1 MANTYY
7 SQEYP
12 LGAPSVQGNNI
23 TVDLMLK
30 EPTRIN
36 AYLSNIALKK
46 YFAERIFTNGGGVSG
61 GALVYHQLT
70 ANDLFPTRAAQEVA
84 PGAEFPE
91 VTFDRPEPKTAQVKK
106 LGGKFRVTDE
116 ARDRND
122 LSAIQTEGVKL
133 GNDIVRQLHA
143 RAIAELDASIT
154 AVGSDVQLDASAFS
168 WAEAA
173 ELTVMN
179 QAPSLLPAKVFTELQ
194 KRADVQEFG
203 TEYNL
208 LILNPQED
216 ANLKL
221 IYGPAYASMLASYGF
236 TAISSNVVAA
246 GTAYAVQ
253 EGQVGQVRYEQALQ
267 TVTYRDES
275 TESSWVQSSVRSVY
289 AVTNPYNAVK
299 ITGLDAESGS

>member
-1 MANTYY
+1 MANNPY

-12 LGAPSVQGNNI
+12 FGAPSVSGNNI

-36 AYLSNIALKK
+36 AYLSDLALRR
-46 YFAERIFTNGGGVSG
+46 YFADRIFPNSGGVSG

-70 ANDLFPTRAAQEVA
+70 RNDLFPTRRAQKVA

-91 VTFDRPEPKTAQVKK
+91 VTFDRPEPKTAQVEKR
-106 LGGKFRVTDE
+106 GGKFRVTDE

-122 LSAIQTEGVKL
+122 LSSIQTEGMKL
-133 GNDIVRQLHA
+133 ANDIVDQLHA
-143 RAIAELDASIT
+143 QALAELEASIT
-154 AVGSDVQLDASAFS
+154 EIGSDVQLDASDFS

-173 ELTVMN
+173 DLTLLN
-179 QAPSLLPAKVFTELQ
+179 QAPSLQPAKVFVELQ
-194 KRADVQEFG
+194 KMAQVFELGGEF
-203 TEYNL
+203 NL
-208 LILNPQED
+208 LILNPQEE

-221 IYGPAYASMLASYGF
+221 VYGPQWASFLQSYRF
-236 TAISSNVVAA
+236 SVETTNRVTA

-253 EGQVGQVRYEQALQ
+253 EGMVGQSRYEQPLQ
-267 TVTYRDES
+267 TVSYREDATES
-275 TESSWVQSSVRSVY
+275 TWVQSSVRNVY

-299 ITGLDAESGS
+299 ITGLDAGSGS

>member
-1 MANTYY
+1 MATYY

-12 LGAPSVQGNNI
+12 LGTPSVSGNNI

-36 AYLSNIALKK
+36 TYLSNIALKK

-61 GALVYHQLT
+61 GALVYTQLT

-143 RAIAELDASIT
+143 RAIAEIDASIT
-154 AVGSDVQLDASAFS
+154 EVGADVQLDASEFS

-173 ELTVMN
+173 ELTVLN

-194 KRADVQEFG
+194 KRADTEELG

-208 LILNPQED
+208 LILNPQEE

-236 TAISSNVVAA
+236 TAISSNVVTA

-253 EGQVGQVRYEQALQ
+253 EGMVGQVRYEQPLQ
-267 TVTYRDES
+267 TVSYRDDS
-275 TESSWVQSSVRSVY
+275 TESTWVQASVRSVY

-299 ITGLDAESGS
+299 ITGLDTAGGS

>member
-1 MANTYY
+1 MATYY

-12 LGAPSVQGNNI
+12 LGAPSVSGSDL
-23 TVDLMLK
+23 TVDVMLK

-46 YFAERIFTNGGGVSG
+46 YFAERVFTNGGGVSG
-61 GALVYHQLT
+61 GALVYTQLT
-70 ANDLFPTRAAQEVA
+70 ANDLFTTRAAQKVA

-91 VTFDRPEPKTAQVKK
+91 VTFDRPEPKTAQVEK

-143 RAIAELDASIT
+143 RAITELDASIT
-154 AVGSDVQLDASAFS
+154 AIGSDLELDATAFS

-173 ELTVMN
+173 ELTVLN

-208 LILNPQED
+208 LILNPQEE

-236 TAISSNVVAA
+236 TAISSNVVTA

-253 EGQVGQVRYEQALQ
+253 EGMVGQVRYEQALQ
-267 TVTYRDES
+267 TVSYRDEG
-275 TESSWVQSSVRSVY
+275 TESTWVQSSVRSVY

-299 ITGLDAESGS
+299 ISNLDAESES

>member
-1 MANTYY
+1 MATYY

-12 LGAPSVQGNNI
+12 LGSPSVSGNNL

-61 GALVYHQLT
+61 GALVYSQLI
-70 ANDLFPTRAAQEVA
+70 ANDLFPTRGAQKIA

-91 VTFDRPEPKTAQVKK
+91 VTFDRPEPKTAQVEK

-122 LSAIQTEGVKL
+122 LSAIQGEGVKL
-133 GNDIVRQLHA
+133 GNDITRQLHV
-143 RAIAELDASIT
+143 RALAELEASIT
-154 AVGSDVQLDASAFS
+154 AIGSDVQMTATS
-168 WAEAA
+168 WADAA
-173 ELTVMN
+173 ALVFSTTSN
-179 QAPSLLPAKVFTELQ
+179 ALLPAADFANLR
-194 KRADVQEFG
+194 KRADVVELG
-203 TEYNL
+203 SEYNL
-208 LILNPQED
+208 LIVNPQEY
-216 ANLKL
+216 ANFNV
-221 IYGPAYASMLASYGF
+221 IYGDRASAVLASNGF
-236 TAISSNVVAA
+236 SMISSNQVAA

-253 EGQVGQVRYEQALQ
+253 EGLVGQVRYEQPLK
-267 TVTYRDES
+267 TVAYRDES
-275 TESSWVQSSVRSVY
+275 TESSWVQSSIRPVF

-299 ITGLDAESGS
+299 LTGLAA

>member
-1 MANTYY
+1 MATYY

-12 LGAPSVQGNNI
+12 LGTPSVSGNNI

-36 AYLSNIALKK
+36 AYLSDIALRK

-61 GALVYHQLT
+61 GALVYTQLT
-70 ANDLFPTRAAQEVA
+70 SNDLFPTRAAQEVA

-143 RAIAELDASIT
+143 RALAELDASIT
-154 AVGSDVQLDASAFS
+154 AVGSDVQLDATEYS
-168 WAEAA
+168 WFDAA
-173 ELTVMN
+173 ELTLLN
-179 QAPSLLPAKVFTELQ
+179 QAPSLMAGRLFADLQELS
-194 KRADVQEFG
+194 DVNELG
-203 TEYNL
+203 TMYNL
-208 LILNPQED
+208 IIVNPSDLKNFRLAAAGQASTIL
-216 ANLKL
+216 
-221 IYGPAYASMLASYGF
+221 SSYGVEM
-236 TAISSNVVAA
+236 ISSNIVTA

-253 EGQVGQVRYEQALQ
+253 EGLVGQVRYEQPLQ
-267 TVTYRDES
+267 TVSYRDES
-275 TESSWVQSSVRSVY
+275 TESSWVQASVRSVY

-299 ITGLDAESGS
+299 ITGLAVDGS